1 MQPLKHFWENIEY
14 WEFNLSRCKKI
25 RIPKRRYCA
34 ADLNKKIVLQDRS
47 ISTPDDLDYGEDF
60 DKLKTIWAGVK
71 TLIGVEIFDENNDVV
86 NATHDFIIHF
96 RVGVTAENWI
106 LYKNN
111 RYDIL
116 KVENFEERNEWL
128 RLRSRLTGS
137 DSKASTQ
144 A

>member
-1 MQPLKHFWENIEY
+1 M
-14 WEFNLSRCKKI
+14 SRCKKI

-34 ADLNKKIVLQDRS
+34 ADLNKRIVIQDRN

-71 TLIGVEIFDENNDVV
+71 TLIGVEIFDQNNVPIT
-86 NATHDFIIHF
+86 ASHDFIIHY
-96 RVGVTAENWI
+96 RVGITAENWI
-106 LYKNN
+106 LFENN

-116 KVENFEERNEWL
+116 RVENFEERNEWL
-128 RLRSRLTGS
+128 RLRSTLRGS
-137 DSKASTQ
+137 DTKASTK